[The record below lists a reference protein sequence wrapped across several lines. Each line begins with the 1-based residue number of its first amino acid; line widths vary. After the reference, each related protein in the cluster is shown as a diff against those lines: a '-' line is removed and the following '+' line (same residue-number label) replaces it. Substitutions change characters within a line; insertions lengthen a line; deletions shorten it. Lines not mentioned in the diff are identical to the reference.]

1 MNKIYRLED
10 LQYILENPMQQSG
23 LYMID
28 TDLSDADIESFIS
41 SSCLCNYLKEE
52 LVSTKEGNIF
62 ELFVI
67 GLSHRCNDSY
77 IADLRTQLLL
87 ADTYRKAPIVYS
99 LLILIIKHLC
109 DSGRTVLHIHGKVGL
124 GDLSSED
131 LDIFKA
137 ALSHHNET
145 VLVISKNKST
155 SLIRDFRNVILN
167 SRYRKMENRLNKVHI
182 SYKHDKEHE
191 AALKAIV
198 AGLKKNDIAFS
209 IDQYDILYRD
219 SIDQYEIEI
228 GACDIVIMF
237 VIPAYFES
245 LDCMFE
251 MTQIFMN
258 GNLKER
264 VFPVVDMGDIPRNG
278 DGLQRIKEY
287 WKEMKVKKLEQAKI
301 EVGGSQYIINELQR
315 IDEIIRSL
323 DDLWV
328 FICRQYTGKYEALIE
343 NDAELLMG
351 EIIKAMQERNTYI
364 CEQLVPS
371 CDTMPAAFR
380 HVEQKGEKPIY
391 IENNMG
397 SITIN

>member
-41 SSCLCNYLKEE
+41 SSCLCHYLKEE

-155 SLIRDFRNVILN
+155 SLIRDFRNVI
-167 SRYRKMENRLNKVHI
+167 
-182 SYKHDKEHE
+182 
-191 AALKAIV
+191 
-198 AGLKKNDIAFS
+198 IAV
-209 IDQYDILYRD
+209 R
-219 SIDQYEIEI
+219 
-228 GACDIVIMF
+228 
-237 VIPAYFES
+237 
-245 LDCMFE
+245 
-251 MTQIFMN
+251 
-258 GNLKER
+258 
-264 VFPVVDMGDIPRNG
+264 
-278 DGLQRIKEY
+278 
-287 WKEMKVKKLEQAKI
+287 
-301 EVGGSQYIINELQR
+301 
-315 IDEIIRSL
+315 
-323 DDLWV
+323 
-328 FICRQYTGKYEALIE
+328 
-343 NDAELLMG
+343 
-351 EIIKAMQERNTYI
+351 
-364 CEQLVPS
+364 
-371 CDTMPAAFR
+371 
-380 HVEQKGEKPIY
+380 
-391 IENNMG
+391 
-397 SITIN
+397 